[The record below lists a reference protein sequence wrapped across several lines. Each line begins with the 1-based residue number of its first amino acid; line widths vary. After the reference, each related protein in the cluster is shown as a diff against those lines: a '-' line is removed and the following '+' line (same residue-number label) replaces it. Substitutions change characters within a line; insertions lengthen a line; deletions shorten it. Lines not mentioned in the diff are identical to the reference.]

1 MRPSAGDGGLKRPVM
16 SEPDRPSPV
25 DETLLRSALEL
36 APGALVVSARGRLV
50 FANAAFRLLFARAN
64 GGPERASSR
73 LYELLDRTP
82 RSEPTRIEYGEAGVP
97 AMLDVVVRPL
107 SSGDDSVEALYLSEG
122 SALPQTDALQADRL
136 MALGTLAAGIAHDIN
151 NPLTYILGSLEYV
164 ERAID
169 DARKDAGGKELL
181 EQGMV
186 EALMNARE
194 GAERV
199 RHIVRDLMTFAR
211 PIADTKQLVDV
222 ESVLDSMVSLA
233 WNEIRHRARL
243 VKRYARVPAV
253 EGDESRLGQV
263 FLNLIVNAAQAIDAG
278 DLPDG
283 AITLSTTLEGD
294 RVVVEV
300 ADTGMGI
307 EKTDLPHVFE
317 PFFTTKPVGKGNG
330 LGLTICR
337 TIVASHGGDIRVSSD
352 DGKGSTFRVSL
363 PVAKTTPL
371 QQDEAPTSSDARTKR
386 SRILVIDDE
395 PLLGQTLTYAFA
407 GRHDLV
413 LATSGREAI
422 RRLGEDAEYDLVL
435 CDLMMPDVSGPKV
448 FEVVEQEHPEL
459 VPRFA
464 FMTGGAFTERA
475 QEFLERY
482 PGRRID
488 KPFTIGEIEQLLA
501 EIACQRAD
509 RSV

>member
-1 MRPSAGDGGLKRPVM
+1 M
-16 SEPDRPSPV
+16 SELDQLSSLDV
-25 DETLLRSALEL
+25 AVLHAALEC
-36 APGALVVSARGRLV
+36 APIAIVVGSERQ
-50 FANAAFRLLFARAN
+50 LLFANTAFRRQFSNPSEALLHLQ
-64 GGPERASSR
+64 R
-73 LYELLDRTP
+73 LLRDAPGESTTRVRYEHGALAT
-82 RSEPTRIEYGEAGVP
+82 S
-97 AMLDVVVRPL
+97 LDVTKAQAGEGHTMLFVTNVDEGRT
-107 SSGDDSVEALYLSEG
+107 SV
-122 SALPQTDALQADRL
+122 QADRL
-136 MALGTLAAGIAHDIN
+136 MALGMLAAGIAHDIN
-151 NPLTYILGSLEYV
+151 NPLTYVLGSLEYV
-164 ERAID
+164 ERFLG
-169 DARKDAGGKELL
+169 DARKDAGGTELL
-181 EQGMV
+181 ERGMV

-243 VKRYARVPAV
+243 VKRYSRVPVV

-278 DLPDG
+278 ALPDG
-283 AITLSTTLEGD
+283 AITLSTALEGD
-294 RVVVEV
+294 NVVVEV
-300 ADTGMGI
+300 ADTGTGI

-317 PFFTTKPVGKGNG
+317 PFFTTKPAGKGNG

-363 PVAKTTPL
+363 PVAKRSQPPR
-371 QQDEAPTSSDARTKR
+371 DDAPASSESRSKR

-422 RRLGEDAEYDLVL
+422 RRLSEDASYDLVL

-448 FEVVEQEHPEL
+448 FEVVEQEHPQL
-459 VPRFA
+459 VSRFA

-475 QEFLERY
+475 QDFLERY
-482 PGRRID
+482 EGRRID

-501 EIACQRAD
+501 EIASSNRAG
-509 RSV
+509 

>member
-1 MRPSAGDGGLKRPVM
+1 M
-16 SEPDRPSPV
+16 SEPECTTPLN
-25 DETLLRSALEL
+25 EKLLRQTLEL
-36 APGALVVSARGRLV
+36 LPNAIAVSIAGRLV
-50 FANAAFRLLFARAN
+50 FANAKFRNLFESGE
-64 GGPERASSR
+64 GGCERATAR
-73 LYELLDRTP
+73 LYELMQA
-82 RSEPTRIEYGEAGVP
+82 SETTGRARVPYDDAQVPTL
-97 AMLDVVVRPL
+97 LDVIATPL
-107 SSGDDSVEALYLSEG
+107 GGDHETTALYLE
-122 SALPQTDALQADRL
+122 AVDTAARANRAQADRL

-151 NPLTYILGSLEYV
+151 NPLTYVLGSLEYV
-164 ERAID
+164 ERALSE
-169 DARKDAGGKELL
+169 ARDQEAGGTAVLG
-181 EQGMV
+181 QGMV

-278 DLPDG
+278 ALPDG
-283 AITLSTTLEGD
+283 AITLSTAVEGD
-294 RVVVEV
+294 HVVIEV
-300 ADTGMGI
+300 ADTGTGI

-317 PFFTTKPVGKGNG
+317 PFFTTKPAGKGNG

-363 PVAKTTPL
+363 PVAKRVPT
-371 QQDEAPTSSDARTKR
+371 QRDEAPTSSDARAKR

-422 RRLGEDAEYDLVL
+422 RRLGEDADYDLVL

-488 KPFTIGEIEQLLA
+488 KPFTISEIEQLLA
-501 EIACQRAD
+501 DLASSTRAD
-509 RSV
+509 

>member
-1 MRPSAGDGGLKRPVM
+1 MN
-16 SEPDRPSPV
+16 EPLRASPI
-25 DETLLRSALEL
+25 DDAPLRRALEF
-36 APGALVVSARGRLV
+36 APTAVAVTCSGRPL
-50 FANAAFRLLFARAN
+50 FANAEFRRLFAKAE
-64 GGPERASSR
+64 GGTERAVSR
-73 LYELLDRTP
+73 LYEMLRDSAPNAPIRVH
-82 RSEPTRIEYGEAGVP
+82 YGEADVP
-97 AMLDVVVRPL
+97 AELDVLMTPL
-107 SSGDDSVEALYLSEG
+107 AMGDDTLSALYLV
-122 SALPQTDALQADRL
+122 DAQNRFEPKERVQADRL

-151 NPLTYILGSLEYV
+151 NPLTFILGSLEYA
-164 ERAID
+164 ERALD
-169 DARKDAGGKELL
+169 EARKEAGGIGLHER
-181 EQGMV
+181 GMV

-211 PIADTKQLVDV
+211 PIAETKQLVDV

-278 DLPDG
+278 ALPDG

-294 RVVVEV
+294 HVVVEV
-300 ADTGMGI
+300 ADTGTGI

-317 PFFTTKPVGKGNG
+317 PFFTTKPAGKGNG

-363 PVAKTTPL
+363 PVAKRVPTPR
-371 QQDEAPTSSDARTKR
+371 DDAPTSSDTRAKR
-386 SRILVIDDE
+386 SRIFVIDDE

-422 RRLGEDAEYDLVL
+422 RRLAEDANYDLVL

-482 PGRRID
+482 SGRRID
-488 KPFTIGEIEQLLA
+488 KPFTISEIEQLLA
-501 EIACQRAD
+501 DIAGSVHAD
-509 RSV
+509 

>member
-1 MRPSAGDGGLKRPVM
+1 M
-16 SEPDRPSPV
+16 SETDRKSPT
-25 DETLLRSALEL
+25 DPAWLGSALEL
-36 APGALVVSARGRLV
+36 SPGALLVSERGRLL
-50 FANAAFRLLFARAN
+50 FANAAFRQLFARAD

-73 LYELLDRTP
+73 LYELLEGR
-82 RSEPTRIEYGEAGVP
+82 EEARIEYGDASVP
-97 AMLDVVVRPL
+97 ALLDIEARVLSANDGPVR
-107 SSGDDSVEALYLSEG
+107 ALYLKEVPFDQI
-122 SALPQTDALQADRL
+122 APVQADRL
-136 MALGTLAAGIAHDIN
+136 MALGALAAGIAHDIN
-151 NPLTYILGSLEYV
+151 NPLTYVLASLEYV

-169 DARKDAGGKELL
+169 SVRKDAGGTELL

-263 FLNLIVNAAQAIDAG
+263 FLNLIVNAAHAIDAG
-278 DLPDG
+278 DLPEG
-283 AITLSTTLEGD
+283 AITLSTALEGD
-294 RVVVEV
+294 NVVVEV
-300 ADTGMGI
+300 ADTGTGI

-363 PVAKTTPL
+363 PVAKSTPA
-371 QQDEAPTSSDARTKR
+371 QRDEAPPANDARAKR

-413 LATSGREAI
+413 LATSGRDAI
-422 RRLGEDAEYDLVL
+422 RRLSEDAQYDLVL

-448 FEVVEQEHPEL
+448 FEVVEQQHPEL
-459 VPRFA
+459 VSRFA

-488 KPFTIGEIEQLLA
+488 KPFTISEIEQLLS
-501 EIACQRAD
+501 EIAYA
-509 RSV
+509 

>member
-1 MRPSAGDGGLKRPVM
+1 M
-16 SEPDRPSPV
+16 SEAMRANPID
-25 DETLLRSALEL
+25 DALLRRVLEL
-36 APGALVVSARGRLV
+36 APTPVAVVDGP
-50 FANAAFRLLFARAN
+50 RLLFANAEFERLFAAAP
-64 GGPERASSR
+64 GGPAAMIPR
-73 LYELLDRTP
+73 LYETLRHAQFN
-82 RSEPTRIEYGEAGVP
+82 EPVRLRYGEANLP
-97 AMLDVVVRPL
+97 SELDVLLTPL
-107 SSGDDSVEALYLSEG
+107 ATGEHTVTAIYLKDAHG
-122 SALPQTDALQADRL
+122 SIEPKQRLLADRL
-136 MALGTLAAGIAHDIN
+136 MALGTLTAGIAHDIN
-151 NPLTYILGSLEYV
+151 NPLTYVLGSLEYA
-164 ERAID
+164 ERALA
-169 DARKDAGGKELL
+169 DARKEAGGIELL
-181 EQGMV
+181 ERGMV

-194 GAERV
+194 GALRV

-211 PIADTKQLVDV
+211 PIAETKQLVDV

-243 VKRYARVPAV
+243 VKRYTRVPAV

-278 DLPDG
+278 TLPDG
-283 AITLSTTLEGD
+283 AITLSTALEGD

-300 ADTGMGI
+300 ADTGTGI

-317 PFFTTKPVGKGNG
+317 PFFTTKPAGKGNG

-363 PVAKTTPL
+363 PVARRVPTPR
-371 QQDEAPTSSDARTKR
+371 DEAPTSSDARAKR

-422 RRLGEDAEYDLVL
+422 RRLSEDADYDLVL

-488 KPFTIGEIEQLLA
+488 KPFTISEIEQLLA
-501 EIACQRAD
+501 DIASSVQAD
-509 RSV
+509 